1 MADSGNRKTRHF
13 GLRAGI
19 IAKDG
24 GNAEGPYER
33 LPLLKN
39 VYHKFWSLLLMGP
52 GVRRFGRARH
62 DELFYFLNLLKYR
75 VSYTN

>member
-1 MADSGNRKTRHF
+1 
-13 GLRAGI
+13 
-19 IAKDG
+19 
-24 GNAEGPYER
+24 
-33 LPLLKN
+33 
-39 VYHKFWSLLLMGP
+39 MGP